1 MRLERS
7 WKVPAI
13 DCAPVVYVLARV
25 WKGPR
30 TKVSAQLRLVLFFL
44 SARNRFVE
52 KQTDVD
58 VLVLLKF
65 VTDLGFE
72 ALCRRT
78 LRVSSSLLLPRFQY
92 QRLTRLTE

>member
-1 MRLERS
+1 MRLERT

-13 DCAPVVYVLARV
+13 DCAPVGFVLARV
-25 WKGPR
+25 WKGPG
-30 TKVSAQLRLVLFFL
+30 TKVSAQLRLVLFFF
-44 SARNRFVE
+44 SACDRFVE

-65 VTDLGFE
+65 VTDLAFK

-78 LRVSSSLLLPRFQY
+78 FRVSSS
-92 QRLTRLTE
+92 